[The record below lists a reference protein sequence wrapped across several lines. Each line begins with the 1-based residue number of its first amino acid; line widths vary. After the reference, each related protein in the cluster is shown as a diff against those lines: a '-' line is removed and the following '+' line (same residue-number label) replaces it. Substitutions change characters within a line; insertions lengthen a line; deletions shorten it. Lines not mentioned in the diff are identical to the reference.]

1 MSTLYERRE
10 YVGND
15 GVSRFYMMVDYVPFA
30 FVTWHIKGFLLC
42 RATRAGPVLVMHIH
56 KSVSAIGLTGSELN
70 PPRRLRLRLGF
81 ILRCFGFLCMICT
94 VYFGL
99 TLINA
104 RCSNLVFVFNI
115 RSGNVNSFKS
125 CLVGH
130 MQQKPY
136 LRGTPYLLQM

>member
-10 YVGND
+10 YVGDD

-42 RATRAGPVLVMHIH
+42 RATRAGLVLVMHIH
-56 KSVSAIGLTGSELN
+56 KSVSAIGLTDSELK

-81 ILRCFGFLCMICT
+81 ILRSMLRISMYDMICT
-94 VYFGL
+94 V
-99 TLINA
+99 IDA